1 MSYDT
6 KLDCNDCVC
15 LIPPGELILNLNK
28 SSGQKIPA
36 ECVKKTIKSTG
47 YDKFGNNITLLHSQ
61 TKIDSVTTDCINEK
75 NITFHFSLMKRHLIN
90 IDRYLRQ

>member
-6 KLDCNDCVC
+6 KLDCNDCVS
-15 LIPPGELILNLNK
+15 LIPPGDLILNLNK

-47 YDKFGNNITLLHSQ
+47 YDKFGNEIRQILIKQ
-61 TKIDSVTTDCINEK
+61 FDSVTTDIK
-75 NITFHFSLMKRHLIN
+75 
-90 IDRYLRQ
+90 